1 MLKNAA
7 KIYLKKSSVQKL
19 CRIFT
24 SKLCRILYK
33 GLHIPID
40 KLKFKCYYKITEIRV
55 QRRTVLRYLLKAV
68 RRFLQEVDMYASYAA

>member
-1 MLKNAA
+1 MYKN
-7 KIYLKKSSVQKL
+7 LH
-19 CRIFT
+19 T
-24 SKLCRILYK
+24 S
-33 GLHIPID
+33 ID